1 MAEELELE
9 DWIVVIHHLTPT
21 IFFTCSLFRAV
32 QVNES
37 VIHGSRIG
45 IEAHEDLQ
53 VTFELRLV

>member
-9 DWIVVIHHLTPT
+9 DWIVVIHHLTP
-21 IFFTCSLFRAV
+21 ICFLNCSLFCTV

-45 IEAHEDLQ
+45 IEVHGICK
-53 VTFELRLV
+53 